1 MKPLTGRFVLIALC
15 GFFGTVFA
23 VNAVFATLARSSWPG
38 LSEDAAY
45 ARGIG
50 FNRLL
55 EAQRDQQQRGWTA
68 QLRYDA
74 GRDVILDLRDGAGAP
89 LAGLFPELELRAFGH
104 QGLDHRVTLAPDGGG
119 AYRGT
124 LTLAAQRWEATLQV
138 RDAAGVVVY
147 RSIQDMQA
155 AP

>member
-38 LSEDAAY
+38 VSEDAPY

-50 FNRLL
+50 FNRVL

-68 QLRYDA
+68 QLRYEA
-74 GRDVILDLRDGAGAP
+74 GHDVILDLRDGAGAP
-89 LAGLFPELELRAFGH
+89 LSGLVPELELRAFGH
-104 QGLDHRVTLAPDGGG
+104 QALDHRVTLTQDGGS
-119 AYRGT
+119 AYRGVVV
-124 LTLAAQRWEATLQV
+124 LVPQRWEAILQV
-138 RDAAGVVVY
+138 RDTTGAVVY
-147 RSIQDMQA
+147 RTIRDLQV